1 MGLPDNCYEM
11 DYRIDDK
18 DQLLITKSVPLGGI
32 VHNRTQ
38 MITIQSLIGYRS
50 EELKSFA
57 TSFSL
62 KVFDQCSKGD
72 HEFI

>member
-11 DYRIDDK
+11 DYSIDDK

-38 MITIQSLIGYRS
+38 MITIQ
-50 EELKSFA
+50 
-57 TSFSL
+57 
-62 KVFDQCSKGD
+62 
-72 HEFI
+72 